1 MNAVPSY
8 DRQRRVVMLIYPQ
21 VASVDVCG
29 PLEPFGLANFLTGRR
44 LYDLITTSVDGTT
57 VPVAGN
63 FLKIAPTCCC
73 ADLPDRIELLLIAG
87 GPGCF
92 ATAEDKS
99 ITSWIR
105 RLEPRCARIG
115 SVCTGSTV
123 LLASGITNGHKI
135 ATHWLE
141 AMRLKTDASFM
152 AQVEPDAIF
161 INSGKFW
168 TSAGMLAGI
177 DLALAIVEAD
187 HGRELALDIARF
199 MVLVMR
205 RRGGQSQ
212 FSSQLMADATEDPRI
227 RRVQLYIWE
236 NPQSDL
242 SLARLAKRAAMSERS
257 LGRRFKEVT
266 NITISRY
273 IEDVRLS
280 LARRLLETSEQS
292 IQTVADNA
300 GFGTTTTLRRV
311 FGRRLGVS
319 PRVYK
324 SNFGTDKAD
333 VVAGIAADVTMRMDL
348 ENIVSG
354 KSVW

>member
-1 MNAVPSY
+1 
-8 DRQRRVVMLIYPQ
+8 MLIYPQ

-44 LYDLITTSVDGTT
+44 LYHPITASVDGAA
-57 VPVAGN
+57 VHVAGS
-63 FLKIAPTCCC
+63 FLKIEPTCCC
-73 ADLPDRIELLLIAG
+73 NDLPDWIDLLLVAG

-92 ATAEDKS
+92 AAAEDKS
-99 ITSWIR
+99 IKSWIR

-141 AMRLKTDASFM
+141 AMRLKTDESFSP
-152 AQVEPDAIF
+152 QIEPDAIF

-177 DLALAIVEAD
+177 DLALSVIETD
-187 HGRELALDIARF
+187 HGRQLALDIARF
-199 MVLVMR
+199 MVMVMR
-205 RRGGQSQ
+205 RQSGQSQ

-236 NPQSDL
+236 NPHANL

-292 IQTVADNA
+292 IQAVADNA
-300 GFGTTTTLRRV
+300 GFGTTATLRRV
-311 FGRRLGVS
+311 FQRRLCVS
-319 PRVYK
+319 PSIYK
-324 SNFGTDKAD
+324 ASFGTVNAEAD
-333 VVAGIAADVTMRMDL
+333 DEVANGGAMRMDL
-348 ENIVSG
+348 ENIVNG
-354 KSVW
+354 KSAW

>member
-1 MNAVPSY
+1 
-8 DRQRRVVMLIYPQ
+8 MLIYPQ

-44 LYDLITTSVDGTT
+44 LYDPITASIDGAA
-57 VPVAGN
+57 VPVAGS
-63 FLKIAPTCCC
+63 FLKLEPTCCC
-73 ADLPDRIELLLIAG
+73 EDLPDRIDLLLIAG

-92 ATAEDKS
+92 AAAEDERF
-99 ITSWIR
+99 TSWIR
-105 RLEPRCARIG
+105 RLEPRCVRMG

-141 AMRLKTDASFM
+141 AMRLQTDNAFST
-152 AQVEPDAIF
+152 QVEPDAIF
-161 INSGKFW
+161 IHSGKFW
-168 TSAGMLAGI
+168 TSAGMLAGV
-177 DLALAIVEAD
+177 DLALAVIEAD
-187 HGRELALDIARF
+187 HGRQLALDIARF

-205 RRGGQSQ
+205 RQSGQSQ

-236 NPQSDL
+236 NPRADL
-242 SLARLAKRAAMSERS
+242 SLSRLAKRAAMSERS
-257 LGRRFKEVT
+257 LGRRFKKVT

-280 LARRLLETSEQS
+280 LARRLLEASAQS
-292 IQTVADNA
+292 IQAVADNA
-300 GFGTTTTLRRV
+300 GFGTTATLRRV
-311 FGRRLGVS
+311 FERRLCVS
-319 PRVYK
+319 PSVYK
-324 SNFGTDKAD
+324 ASFGPENAEAHDAIVND
-333 VVAGIAADVTMRMDL
+333 DAMRMDL
-348 ENIVSG
+348 ENVVNG